1 MRSRFAICAPEAEPV
16 RMKALDPPP
25 TLLTRDN
32 VPRLP
37 SRDAEGHKGT
47 YGHAV
52 LLGGSRGMAGSIG
65 LAGMSAL
72 RAGAG
77 LVSLGVPDGIWRVV
91 SSYEPSYM
99 LRPLADDGEGRLA
112 VSSDDLEAV
121 LKPATV
127 AAIGPGLGQSETLT
141 NLVGSLFEQ
150 FDRPLLVDADA
161 LNALAK
167 RPDVLGKA
175 GGPRV
180 LTPHPGEFTRLMGGQ
195 KLAREQA
202 EWLAVELA
210 GRHGL
215 VVVLKGHGTL
225 VTDGQRTVLN
235 TTGNPGMGTGGTGDV
250 LTGLITGLLSQGL
263 SAFEAAC
270 LGVFVH
276 GLAGD
281 LAAAELGQPS
291 LIASDLVMHLPAAL
305 CDVQRGR

>member
-1 MRSRFAICAPEAEPV
+1 
-16 RMKALDPPP
+16 MKALDPAPA
-25 TLLTRDN
+25 LLTRDT
-32 VPRLP
+32 VPKLAP
-37 SRDAEGHKGT
+37 RDPAGHKGT

-77 LVSLGVPDGIWRVV
+77 LVSLAVPEGIWPVV
-91 SSYEPSYM
+91 SGFEPSYM
-99 LRPLADDGEGRLA
+99 LRPLAEDDEGRLDVWLDGLDA
-112 VSSDDLEAV
+112 TLA
-121 LKPATV
+121 PATV
-127 AAIGPGLGQSETLT
+127 AACGPGLGQSAALT
-141 NLVGSLFEQ
+141 DLVCRLFEK
-150 FDRPLLVDADA
+150 FARPLVVDADA
-161 LNALAK
+161 LNAISK
-167 RPDVLGKA
+167 RPEVLGRA

-180 LTPHPGEFTRLMGGQ
+180 LTPHPGEFTRLVGGQ

-215 VVVLKGHGTL
+215 VIVLKGHGTL
-225 VTDGQRTVLN
+225 VTDGQRSMRN

-250 LTGLITGLLSQGL
+250 LTGLITGLLAQGL
-263 SAFEAAC
+263 APFEAAC

-281 LAAAELGQPS
+281 RAAAELGEPS
-291 LIASDLVMHLPAAL
+291 LIASDLVRFLPRAMGE
-305 CDVQRGR
+305 VGRRC

>member
-1 MRSRFAICAPEAEPV
+1 
-16 RMKALDPPP
+16 MKALEPAP
-25 TLLTRDN
+25 TLLTRETI
-32 VPRLP
+32 PGLP
-37 SRDAEGHKGT
+37 PRDAAGHKGT

-77 LVSLGVPDGIWRVV
+77 LVSLGVPESIWPIV
-91 SSYEPSYM
+91 SSFEPSYM
-99 LRPLADDGEGRLA
+99 LRPLPEDDEGRLD
-112 VSSDDLEAV
+112 VDLDGLEAT
-121 LKPATV
+121 LAPATV
-127 AAIGPGLGQSETLT
+127 AACGPGLGQSAALT
-141 NLVGSLFEQ
+141 ELVCSLFEK
-150 FDRPLLVDADA
+150 FDRPLVVDADG

-167 RPDVLGKA
+167 RPDVLGRA

-180 LTPHPGEFTRLMGGQ
+180 LTPHPGEFTRLVGGQ

-210 GRHGL
+210 SRHGL
-215 VVVLKGHGTL
+215 VIVLKGHGTL
-225 VTDGQRTVLN
+225 VTDGQRTARN

-250 LTGLITGLLSQGL
+250 LTGLVAGLLSQGM
-263 SAFEAAC
+263 APFEAAC

-291 LIASDLVMHLPAAL
+291 LIASDLLRRLPRAL
-305 CDVQRGR
+305 CDVGRTGSAGVSPAR

>member
-1 MRSRFAICAPEAEPV
+1 
-16 RMKALDPPP
+16 MKALDPAP
-25 TLLTRDN
+25 TPLTRET

-37 SRDAEGHKGT
+37 PRDPAGHKGT

-91 SSYEPSYM
+91 SSFEPSYM
-99 LRPLADDGEGRLA
+99 LRPLPEDDEGRLTA
-112 VSSDDLEAV
+112 TADELDDV
-121 LKPATV
+121 LQPATV
-127 AAIGPGLGQSETLT
+127 AACGPGLGQSAELT
-141 NLVGSLFEQ
+141 ELVCGLFER
-150 FDRPLLVDADA
+150 FDRPLLVDADG

-167 RPDVLGKA
+167 RPDVLGRA
-175 GGPRV
+175 SGPRV
-180 LTPHPGEFTRLMGGQ
+180 LTPHPGEFTRLVGGQ

-202 EWLAVELA
+202 EWLAVQLA

-215 VVVLKGHGTL
+215 VIVLKGHGTL
-225 VTDGQRTVLN
+225 VTDGQRTARN

-250 LTGLITGLLSQGL
+250 LTGLVTGLLAQGL
-263 SAFEAAC
+263 APFDAAC

-281 LAAAELGQPS
+281 LAAAELGEAS
-291 LIASDLVMHLPAAL
+291 LVASDLVRRLPRAM
-305 CDVQRGR
+305 CDVNRGRG